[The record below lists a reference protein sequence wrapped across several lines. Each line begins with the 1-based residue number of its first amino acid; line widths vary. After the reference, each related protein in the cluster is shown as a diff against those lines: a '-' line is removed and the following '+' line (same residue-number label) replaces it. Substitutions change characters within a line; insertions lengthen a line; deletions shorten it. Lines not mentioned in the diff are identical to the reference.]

1 MSHNIPETDENF
13 SKDNSRFGK
22 FKKHLLCLSNYQAL
36 RLNYDIIN
44 SVLEWEPSKLK
55 TQFYLNDF

>member
-1 MSHNIPETDENF
+1 MNHNIPETDENF

-22 FKKHLLCLSNYQAL
+22 LYWKGTVSFAYQAS
-36 RLNYDIIN
+36 RLNFDIRN

-55 TQFYLNDF
+55 TQFYLNEF